1 MTLDQPST
9 FNYAFF
15 LDHLN
20 LDSMHHRA
28 FLAAVMSKLSEL
40 DPDAFAKGSDLHTLF
55 LSAVQTKAPVLV
67 SHSEKLYT

>member
-1 MTLDQPST
+1 
-9 FNYAFF
+9 
-15 LDHLN
+15 
-20 LDSMHHRA
+20 MHHRA

>member
-1 MTLDQPST
+1 MTISQSPT

-20 LDSMHHRA
+20 LESMHHRA
-28 FLAAVMSKLSEL
+28 FLAAVMSRLSEL

-55 LSAVQTKAPVLV
+55 VSAVQTKVPVL
-67 SHSEKLYT
+67 SE